1 MAKLFIVATPI
12 GNKDDISQRALD
24 TLKNVEIIACEDS
37 RVSKKLLEAYGIN
50 GKLVSYHKFNEKYRS
65 EELMAALKSGQN
77 IALISDAGMPCI
89 SDPGRILVKEV
100 RNELLDVTITCIPGA
115 SSVTTFLALAPRETE
130 EFAFVGFLPRIKNQ
144 QEKVFSKYQYTDMV
158 FFESANRLIE
168 TISNIKEFRGSDCKI
183 SIGRELTKLYEELQT
198 GTPDEI
204 TNYYQTH
211 TLKGEVVGM
220 IYADSSQNAD
230 EAEIYGKIKILQDL
244 NYSAKDISIIIS
256 SLFDLNKNSIYKL
269 AMKKN

>member
-1 MAKLFIVATPI
+1 
-12 GNKDDISQRALD
+12 
-24 TLKNVEIIACEDS
+24 
-37 RVSKKLLEAYGIN
+37 
-50 GKLVSYHKFNEKYRS
+50 
-65 EELMAALKSGQN
+65 
-77 IALISDAGMPCI
+77 
-89 SDPGRILVKEV
+89 
-100 RNELLDVTITCIPGA
+100 
-115 SSVTTFLALAPRETE
+115 
-130 EFAFVGFLPRIKNQ
+130 
-144 QEKVFSKYQYTDMV
+144 MV

-220 IYADSSQNAD
+220 IYADSSQNAN
-230 EAEIYGKIKILQDL
+230 EAEIYEKIKILQDL